1 MQEQEFKKRFTAYRL
16 SIGMILCAEQLFE
29 EERFYAL
36 SFNNKEISRV
46 NVIATVVDKFVSDI
60 KPYISITI
68 DDNTG
73 TIRVKAFADDVAL
86 LKDIQIGDTVLVVGL
101 LRQFNNELYILP
113 DLVKV
118 LDPKWLLARKLELM
132 HEYGA
137 LYETMQ
143 KLQKLE
149 EQELQL
155 EQERIEEIFE
165 EGAGSKSLRD
175 KLLDIIREAEAQ
187 QGISIEKIIL
197 MLKEDPEKINQEIR
211 ALLEEGSI
219 FEPKPGFLR
228 IL

>member
-46 NVIATVVDKFVSDI
+46 NVIATVVDKFVSDT

>member
-1 MQEQEFKKRFTAYRL
+1 MQEQEFKKRFTAHRL

-46 NVIATVVDKFVSDI
+46 NVIATVVDKFVSDT

-155 EQERIEEIFE
+155 EQERIEEVFE
-165 EGAGSKSLRD
+165 EAGSKSLRD

>member
-1 MQEQEFKKRFTAYRL
+1 
-16 SIGMILCAEQLFE
+16 
-29 EERFYAL
+29 
-36 SFNNKEISRV
+36 
-46 NVIATVVDKFVSDI
+46 ATVVDKFVSDI